1 MPDIFVDK
9 KVEKEAAK
17 PVEPI
22 TKTLPL
28 SESAWSSFV
37 TRPKKVN
44 FETQER
50 REKVVLL
57 LRRHWLTNVPWALL
71 VVLMLVAP
79 AFFSFFPLNDFL
91 PGKFHLVG
99 LIGWYLL
106 TTAVFL
112 EKSLSW
118 LFNVNLITDERIVDI
133 DFPTLLYRHISSAKI
148 DHIEDISVQVGG
160 FVRSLF
166 NYGDVLIQTAG
177 TQPEICFEAVPQPA
191 RVVKILN
198 EMMLQEEQEKLEGRA
213 R

>member
-1 MPDIFVDK
+1 MPTVFSDK
-9 KVEKEAAK
+9 NKKKKK
-17 PVEPI
+17 PIV
-22 TKTLPL
+22 KTLPRSKSVL
-28 SESAWSSFV
+28 AAFI
-37 TRPKKVN
+37 TRPRKIN

-50 REKVVLL
+50 QEKVVLL
-57 LRRHWLTNVPWALL
+57 LRRHWLTNVPWVML
-71 VVLMLVAP
+71 VALMLVAP
-79 AFFSFFPLNDFL
+79 CLFRWLPWQDFL
-91 PGKFHLVG
+91 PDRFKLMG

-118 LFNVNLITDERIVDI
+118 LFNVNLITDERVVDI

-148 DHIEDISVQVGG
+148 DHIEDVNIQVGG

-166 NYGDVLIQTAG
+166 NYGDVVIQTAG
-177 TQPEICFEAVPQPA
+177 AQQETCFEAVPQPA

-198 EMMLQEEQEKLEGRA
+198 ELMLEEEQEKIQGRV